1 MDVGETEG
9 QEKMQQYSQQLQEGQ
24 TFNCPLLHVR
34 ELMIRGSLARI
45 SSIRAGAGG
54 WVEKDG
60 WDHQRTCPR
69 EHEATS
75 AGSQAAVKP

>member
-1 MDVGETEG
+1 
-9 QEKMQQYSQQLQEGQ
+9 
-24 TFNCPLLHVR
+24 
-34 ELMIRGSLARI
+34 MIRGSLARI